1 MPVFAL
7 DEELLFP
14 PVDLAE
20 PDGLLAIGGDL
31 SVERLLLAYRSGV
44 FPWYEGEHILWWCP
58 DPRFVLF
65 PPELKVSKT
74 MKRLIRKNVFDFT
87 INKAFKEVIHE
98 CKKIKRPGQ
107 QGTWITPEMYAA
119 YVEFHRLGYAH
130 SAEAWHNGVL
140 VGGIYGVDA
149 GGAFAGESMFH
160 LESNASKFALL
171 HLVEHL
177 AAHGLDWLDIQVMT
191 PHLESFGA
199 RPIPRS
205 EFLQRLS
212 SARRLAL
219 NLPAHGV

>member
-1 MPVFAL
+1 VPVFAL

-31 SVERLLLAYRSGV
+31 SVERLLLAYRSGI

-65 PPELKVSKT
+65 PPELKVSKS

-107 QGTWITPEMYAA
+107 QGTWITDEVEAA
-119 YVEFHRLGYAH
+119 YIRMHELGWAI
-130 SAEAWHNGVL
+130 SAEAWANNEL
-140 VGGIYGVDA
+140 A
-149 GGAFAGESMFH
+149 GGLYGIKLGNIFFGESMFSKETNASKWAFIKLAEQLKSNGIKLIDCQVYTEH
-160 LESNASKFALL
+160 LESL
-171 HLVEHL
+171 
-177 AAHGLDWLDIQVMT
+177 
-191 PHLESFGA
+191 GA
-199 RPIPRS
+199 RMISRKNFI
-205 EFLQRLS
+205 ENVKRN
-212 SARRLAL
+212 LAG
-219 NLPAHGV
+219 H